1 VGGNRSNPRETIV
14 DRRGAQMNP
23 PKIAER
29 LLLCFLAERDR
40 DCISGDLAEAFETKI
55 QSGYGST
62 KAKLWYWKQVLL
74 SIYSLFVKGRAR
86 SNVYLM
92 LFGAA
97 IGIIVSLISWEGN
110 WKPHV
115 HSNFPNGLSAVA
127 LLGFM
132 LLAVWF
138 NARQAQAEKIAE
150 IKRIG
155 IKISAIAGVVF
166 GTANAVFCIT
176 RFPDFPFIVLALG
189 FAITFALTLL
199 YGWLSSALV
208 AFIHQFRIG
217 YRSKG

>member
-1 VGGNRSNPRETIV
+1 
-14 DRRGAQMNP
+14 MNP
-23 PKIAER
+23 PKTAEW
-29 LLLCFLAERDR
+29 LLLCFLAEKDR
-40 DCISGDLAEAFETKI
+40 DCISGDLAEAFEIKI

-74 SIYSLFVKGRAR
+74 SIYSLFVKGRGR
-86 SNVYLM
+86 SNAYLM

-97 IGIIVSLISWEGN
+97 IGGVVSLLSWEGN

-115 HSNFPNGLSAVA
+115 HSTFPNGLTAVA
-127 LLGFM
+127 LLGLM

-138 NARQAQAEKIAE
+138 SARQAQAQKIAE

-166 GTANAVFCIT
+166 GASNTVFCIM
-176 RFPDFPFIVLALG
+176 RFPDFPFIIFALG

-199 YGWLSSALV
+199 YGWVSSALI
-208 AFIHQFRIG
+208 AFIWRFRMG
-217 YRSKG
+217 LRGKESRTE